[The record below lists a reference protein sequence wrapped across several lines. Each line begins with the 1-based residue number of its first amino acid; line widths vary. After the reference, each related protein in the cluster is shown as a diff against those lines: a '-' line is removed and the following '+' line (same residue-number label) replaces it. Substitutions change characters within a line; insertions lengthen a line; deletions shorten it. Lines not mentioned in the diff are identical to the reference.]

1 MSKKKQEE
9 YMQKLNQ
16 AMAILNRVAED
27 NTTPRNIRR
36 TAKQASDILLDE
48 SLSLAARAAN
58 AIDLLDEISQDP
70 NMPMYTST
78 RLWNVISVLEG
89 IRDQSPPF
97 MNETLGGFHPKAGYI
112 APVTFLARILASIW
126 RQRTGGAQERY
137 GSSGIAMVA
146 SRYLWMP
153 LGQGVPW
160 FVALVP
166 AQILRLSF
174 KSKVQSSV

>member
-1 MSKKKQEE
+1 VWRLKLASAGGDVMSKKVEE
-9 YMQKLNQ
+9 YMQKVNQ

-70 NMPMYTST
+70 NMPMYTRT

-89 IRDQSPPF
+89 IRD
-97 MNETLGGFHPKAGYI
+97 
-112 APVTFLARILASIW
+112 
-126 RQRTGGAQERY
+126 
-137 GSSGIAMVA
+137 
-146 SRYLWMP
+146 
-153 LGQGVPW
+153 
-160 FVALVP
+160 
-166 AQILRLSF
+166 
-174 KSKVQSSV
+174 

>member
-1 MSKKKQEE
+1 MSKKVEE
-9 YMQKLNQ
+9 YMQKVNQ

-70 NMPMYTST
+70 NMPMYTRT

-89 IRDQSPPF
+89 IRD
-97 MNETLGGFHPKAGYI
+97 
-112 APVTFLARILASIW
+112 
-126 RQRTGGAQERY
+126 
-137 GSSGIAMVA
+137 
-146 SRYLWMP
+146 
-153 LGQGVPW
+153 
-160 FVALVP
+160 
-166 AQILRLSF
+166 
-174 KSKVQSSV
+174 